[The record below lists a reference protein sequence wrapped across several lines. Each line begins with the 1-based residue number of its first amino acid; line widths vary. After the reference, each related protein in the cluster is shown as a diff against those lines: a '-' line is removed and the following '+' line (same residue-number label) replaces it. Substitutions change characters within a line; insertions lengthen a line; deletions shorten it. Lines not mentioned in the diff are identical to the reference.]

1 MPPFGNIYNVD
12 VYMDKTLSQNEEIV
26 FLAGRHMESI
36 RIKYNDYVSL
46 VKPVI
51 VEFAVK
57 LD

>member
-1 MPPFGNIYNVD
+1 MSPFGNLYNVD
-12 VYMDKTLSQNEEIV
+12 VYVDKTFSQNEEIV
-26 FLAGRHMESI
+26 FLAGSHMESI

>member
-1 MPPFGNIYNVD
+1 MLSFRCLEVYPFIAE
-12 VYMDKTLSQNEEIV
+12 S
-26 FLAGRHMESI
+26 HMESI